1 MRTAPPAAEE
11 KRKGWDRF
19 RALSPLLLC
28 VLVAGCGKKAPPDPV
43 EVKGRVD
50 DTKKVGTPFLLVF
63 HPQDESNRR
72 HRPTVEA
79 AAKTGSFTLECLP
92 GRYKVTLAQPQ
103 GPAQEGGPA
112 TLPPETQPPKTIIS
126 TPKLPDWIIQ
136 AGYTDPQKTPWE
148 IEVPEGGTT
157 DLVLPL
163 KP

>member
-1 MRTAPPAAEE
+1 MHTARPAAEE
-11 KRKGWDRF
+11 KRSGWDRL

-28 VLVAGCGKKAPPDPV
+28 LLLAGCGKKASPDPV

-50 DTKKVGTPFLLVF
+50 DTKKIGTTFLLVF

-72 HRPTVEA
+72 HRPTVETA
-79 AAKTGSFTLECLP
+79 ARTGTFTLDCLP

-112 TLPPETQPPKTIIS
+112 TVPSDTRPPKPSIS
-126 TPKLPDWIIQ
+126 TPKLPDWVHR

-148 IEVPEGGTT
+148 IEVPEGGTNE
-157 DLVLPL
+157 LVLPL